1 MRATLTFTA
10 DTEEILGDA
19 ASMLNRRTESYNE
32 FNTHREAARIA
43 SKLEYADV
51 QQLPNILND
60 IAYLRTQLAKLDFA
74 LEDTMKIVG
83 GYYQAITLPPEEQI
97 VPEEPTTNDEV

>member
-10 DTEEILGDA
+10 DVEEILGDA

-51 QQLPNILND
+51 DQLPTILGD
-60 IAYLRTQLAKLDFA
+60 VAVLRTQLAKLDFA
-74 LEDTMKIVG
+74 LEDTMKIVT
-83 GYYQAITLPPEEQI
+83 GYYQAITDPPEETQ
-97 VPEEPTTNDEV
+97 TNDEV